1 MAEVLHMIISI
12 PLNSLPLLISAAFIA
27 LGFIIYVFSARLG
40 VACIGAGSV
49 IMGAVILAELPK
61 DFMLQGIVLFG
72 VTVVVGAWMIY
83 VAVVNG

>member
-1 MAEVLHMIISI
+1 LPVIISI
-12 PLNSLPLLISAAFIA
+12 PLNSLPLLIAAAFIA

-49 IMGAVILAELPK
+49 IMGAVVVMELPS

-72 VTVVVGAWMIY
+72 VTIVVGAWMVY